1 MSTYAVVDL
10 EMCMVPKRI
19 KRYICPYRN
28 ELIQIGAVL
37 LDDNLEIIDSF
48 VTFVAPRFG
57 EIDKFIHELTGI
69 SQKDLEGAPDIQD
82 ALELFLAWLPEDA
95 VLVSWSKSDEMQI
108 RKEVEHKEIHIPEL
122 QKYLDSWID
131 CQDTFSELMDAPKVY
146 RLSEALII
154 ADIDLQD
161 GAHDALV
168 DARNTALLFAKME
181 REGDEL
187 QLSPY
192 YVCSDAE
199 TTASMCTPFA
209 ELLKD
214 FNCA

>member
-10 EMCMVPKRI
+10 EMCNVPKSI
-19 KRYICPYRN
+19 KRSVCPYRN

-37 LDDNLEIIDSF
+37 LNEDLEITVTF
-48 VTFVAPRFG
+48 VTFVAPEYG
-57 EIDKFIHELTGI
+57 AIDSFIHSLTGI
-69 SQKDLEGAPDIQD
+69 SQEDLAGAPRIQD

-95 VLVSWSKSDEMQI
+95 VPVSWSQSDENQI
-108 RKEVEHKEIHIPEL
+108 RKEVEHKGIEIPEL

-131 CQDTFSELMDAPKVY
+131 CQDTFSKLMDSPKVY
-146 RLSEALII
+146 RLSEALVI
-154 ADIDLQD
+154 ADIDLLD

-181 REGDEL
+181 REGEGL

-192 YVCSDAE
+192 YVCGNSE
-199 TTASMCTPFA
+199 TTTTMCTPFA
-209 ELLKD
+209 ELLKN

>member
-1 MSTYAVVDL
+1 MGTYVVVDL
-10 EMCMVPKRI
+10 EMCTVPKTI
-19 KRYICPYRN
+19 KKHICPYRS

-37 LDDNLEIIDSF
+37 LNDSLEIIDTF
-48 VTFVAPRFG
+48 ATFVAPRYG
-57 EIDKFIHELTGI
+57 VINKFIHDLTGI
-69 SQKDLEGAPDIQD
+69 SQQDLEGAPDIQD
-82 ALELFLAWLPEDA
+82 ALELFLAWVPEEA
-95 VLVSWSKSDEMQI
+95 VMVSWSRSDEMQI
-108 RKEVEHKEIHIPEL
+108 RREVEHKGINIPEL
-122 QKYLDSWID
+122 DKYLDSWID
-131 CQDTFSELMDAPKVY
+131 CQDTFSELMDSPKVY

-181 REGDEL
+181 TQGENL

-192 YVCSDAE
+192 YVCSDAD
-199 TTASMCTPFA
+199 TTTTMCTPFA
-209 ELLKD
+209 QLLKN

>member
-10 EMCMVPKRI
+10 EMCSVPKQI
-19 KRYICPYRN
+19 KKSTCPYRN

-37 LDDNLEIIDSF
+37 LDESYRIIDTF

-57 EIDKFIHELTGI
+57 VIDKFIHDLTGI
-69 SQKDLEGAPDIQD
+69 SQEDLVGAPDIQD
-82 ALELFLAWLPEDA
+82 ALELFLVWLPEDA
-95 VLVSWSKSDEMQI
+95 TIVSWSRSDENQI
-108 RKEVEHKEIHIPEL
+108 RKETEHKGIEIPEL
-122 QKYLDSWID
+122 QKYLDSWTD
-131 CQDTFSELMDAPKVY
+131 CQDTFSRLMDAPKVY

-181 REGDEL
+181 REGENL

-192 YVCSDAE
+192 YVSSDSD
-199 TTASMCTPFA
+199 TTTTMCTPFA
-209 ELLKD
+209 QLLKN
-214 FNCA
+214 FYCA

>member
-19 KRYICPYRN
+19 KRHICPYRS

-37 LDDNLEIIDSF
+37 LDENLEITDTF

-57 EIDKFIHELTGI
+57 VINDFIHDLTGF
-69 SQKDLEGAPDIQD
+69 SQENLVGAPDIED

-95 VLVSWSKSDEMQI
+95 VLVSWSQSDEMQI
-108 RKEVEHKEIHIPEL
+108 RKEVEHKGIDIPEL
-122 QKYLDSWID
+122 SKYLDSWID
-131 CQDTFSELMDAPKVY
+131 CQDTFSELMDSPKVY
-146 RLSEALII
+146 RLSEALVI

-181 REGDEL
+181 REGEDL

-199 TTASMCTPFA
+199 STTTMCTPFA
-209 ELLKD
+209 ELLKN
-214 FNCA
+214 FNYA